1 VNIILIDTQRIEPIV
16 RSLEEI
22 MEIILVPTLWFFSEL
37 CSYELVTLIADADY
51 HLQLLS
57 LVVFLF
63 FSS

>member
-1 VNIILIDTQRIEPIV
+1 MNIILIDTQRIEPIV